1 MSKLPKHIQN
11 WMDFFDVEPGDW
23 VGSEIS
29 DKTVNDWHHIHEKGM
44 GGRPRF
50 TYQGKEYGIDD
61 VENIIALTREE
72 HEDAH
77 ANVYTKEQLWNLH
90 QKVMRNHLELNKW
103 N

>member
-1 MSKLPKHIQN
+1 MSELPKHIQGYF
-11 WMDFFDVEPGDW
+11 DFFDLEPGDW

-29 DKTVNDWHHIHEKGM
+29 NATCQDFHHIYEKGM
-44 GGRPRF
+44 GGRPVF
-50 TYQGKEYGIDD
+50 EHEGVEYDINS